1 MSENNA
7 LEPRRA
13 EPAEIRP
20 VLAVDFG
27 TSNTYVTK
35 CPGDKEEPVGLDFGD
50 GRDGVA
56 TAILYRGGDEPVIG
70 TMALEEFGEGAA
82 DHPEYDIRTQFKPDL
97 ATSAEARRNAR
108 DFLVSLLELARR
120 QNKDIAPAQRQVIF
134 GAPSEASD
142 SYREA
147 LRGIARDAGFGEI
160 KVVDEPKGAIYFHI
174 NRKDITPAEALR
186 SALVV
191 DFGGGTCDFALL
203 VRGEVMHSW
212 GDLYLGGRLF
222 DDLFYQWFID
232 QNPDAV
238 AAMRRE
244 RAEFFMLSVRSREA
258 KEKFSLAMTLDR
270 GRVFRRSMGEFGR
283 IGEVTWDAFLQRASR
298 YRPSETFAHYLQAMN
313 PGAYE
318 QLFATAAGLDLLGWF
333 RRSLR
338 QGLADER
345 VRGQD
350 LACVILTGGSSAW
363 PFVAEIVEQE
373 LADLKPSPRL
383 VQSDRP
389 YVTVSQGLSII
400 PAFQVR
406 LASTQTGLRAE
417 LPGFIS
423 DRIAPLIERRMND
436 SAERIAE
443 LVAAG
448 LFDERIDPILR
459 AVRDEGGSVA
469 ALKAR
474 IAEQAAAFK
483 PEIERIVTTEIGKV
497 LSGIA
502 ADTTE
507 LMQDWYRRHRL
518 VVGEVLTSNGVPVA
532 LGEGLRIGDPNI
544 YGQIKDIVW
553 ALSTT
558 IVTVLMAVISGG
570 AGTALIAS
578 GPVGLVVGAIIGLAA
593 GALAM
598 AYGVEE
604 AKRRAEHWEGT
615 PVWLLRRV
623 LTDAKIA
630 ELRADIKTQ
639 VADRVKEQT
648 DSARQ
653 ALEEQIGQ
661 RVEQEIENLSAISQL
676 L

>member
-1 MSENNA
+1 
-7 LEPRRA
+7 
-13 EPAEIRP
+13 
-20 VLAVDFG
+20 
-27 TSNTYVTK
+27 
-35 CPGDKEEPVGLDFGD
+35 
-50 GRDGVA
+50 
-56 TAILYRGGDEPVIG
+56 
-70 TMALEEFGEGAA
+70 
-82 DHPEYDIRTQFKPDL
+82 
-97 ATSAEARRNAR
+97 
-108 DFLVSLLELARR
+108 
-120 QNKDIAPAQRQVIF
+120 
-134 GAPSEASD
+134 
-142 SYREA
+142 
-147 LRGIARDAGFGEI
+147 
-160 KVVDEPKGAIYFHI
+160 
-174 NRKDITPAEALR
+174 
-186 SALVV
+186 
-191 DFGGGTCDFALL
+191 
-203 VRGEVMHSW
+203 
-212 GDLYLGGRLF
+212 
-222 DDLFYQWFID
+222 
-232 QNPDAV
+232 
-238 AAMRRE
+238 
-244 RAEFFMLSVRSREA
+244 
-258 KEKFSLAMTLDR
+258 
-270 GRVFRRSMGEFGR
+270 
-283 IGEVTWDAFLQRASR
+283 
-298 YRPSETFAHYLQAMN
+298 MN

-345 VRGQD
+345 VRGRD

-558 IVTVLMAVISGG
+558 IVTVLVAVISGG

>member
-142 SYREA
+142 SYRDA
-147 LRGIARDAGFGEI
+147 LRNIARDAGFGEI

-298 YRPSETFAHYLQAMN
+298 YRPSETFTHYLQAMN

-345 VRGQD
+345 VRGRD

-373 LADLKPSPRL
+373 LADLKPLPRL

-558 IVTVLMAVISGG
+558 IVTVLVAVISGG

>member
-1 MSENNA
+1 
-7 LEPRRA
+7 
-13 EPAEIRP
+13 
-20 VLAVDFG
+20 
-27 TSNTYVTK
+27 
-35 CPGDKEEPVGLDFGD
+35 
-50 GRDGVA
+50 
-56 TAILYRGGDEPVIG
+56 
-70 TMALEEFGEGAA
+70 
-82 DHPEYDIRTQFKPDL
+82 
-97 ATSAEARRNAR
+97 
-108 DFLVSLLELARR
+108 
-120 QNKDIAPAQRQVIF
+120 
-134 GAPSEASD
+134 
-142 SYREA
+142 
-147 LRGIARDAGFGEI
+147 
-160 KVVDEPKGAIYFHI
+160 
-174 NRKDITPAEALR
+174 
-186 SALVV
+186 
-191 DFGGGTCDFALL
+191 
-203 VRGEVMHSW
+203 
-212 GDLYLGGRLF
+212 
-222 DDLFYQWFID
+222 
-232 QNPDAV
+232 
-238 AAMRRE
+238 
-244 RAEFFMLSVRSREA
+244 
-258 KEKFSLAMTLDR
+258 
-270 GRVFRRSMGEFGR
+270 
-283 IGEVTWDAFLQRASR
+283 
-298 YRPSETFAHYLQAMN
+298 
-313 PGAYE
+313 
-318 QLFATAAGLDLLGWF
+318 
-333 RRSLR
+333 
-338 QGLADER
+338 
-345 VRGQD
+345 
-350 LACVILTGGSSAW
+350 
-363 PFVAEIVEQE
+363 
-373 LADLKPSPRL
+373 
-383 VQSDRP
+383 
-389 YVTVSQGLSII
+389 
-400 PAFQVR
+400 
-406 LASTQTGLRAE
+406 
-417 LPGFIS
+417 
-423 DRIAPLIERRMND
+423 MND

-483 PEIERIVTTEIGKV
+483 PQIERIVTTEIGKV

-558 IVTVLMAVISGG
+558 IVTVLVAVISGG

>member
-1 MSENNA
+1 VLENNA
-7 LEPRRA
+7 LESRRA

-50 GRDGVA
+50 GRDGIA
-56 TAILYRGGDEPVIG
+56 TAILYRGGEEPVIG

-142 SYREA
+142 SYRDA
-147 LRGIARDAGFGEI
+147 LRNIARDAGFGEI

-345 VRGQD
+345 VRGRD

-558 IVTVLMAVISGG
+558 IVTVLVAVISGG